1 MSVDHIERPGAI
13 LPTSHEQ
20 LAQEFF
26 KSYCEANAVS
36 DNPGRAFVQYVSH
49 LLMQRGS
56 FDASDEQLADGLTD
70 GALDG
75 GIDAV
80 YTLFNNE
87 PLEPDSD
94 IVIGELPSA
103 AKQGHGELEV
113 VVIQTKM
120 HGMGTTAVEKLIA
133 NLPRLMD
140 LSPATNLT
148 TAEFNDAILDR
159 FDIARA
165 AWSALA
171 VRGVKLKF
179 RVALG
184 TMSDLTPL
192 NGETVAKIDE
202 LERVLE
208 ALPAVTSVD
217 VDLEMAPQLI
227 QRHRQLPPENF
238 TLAYQ
243 RSLASGAGTITL
255 VRLADYAAFV
265 DDGSGRVRL
274 SLLDENVRDY
284 QGQVSVNQAIS
295 ETLASPNGTPF
306 WWLNNGITL
315 ICQVATTVGEAVH
328 MTAPKVV
335 NGLQTTRVIHDFLA
349 KNPDSAAHDQ
359 LVQVRILTT
368 SDDNQRDA
376 VTRSTNSQTS
386 VDSASLRATDAVQ
399 KDIESYFAARSIY
412 YDRRKGSFREQRAK
426 GEAVVSIRDL
436 GQALTAVVL
445 ARPDEARGKPSSL
458 LKDDTRYAQ
467 IFNSTVSLDL
477 YLFVVRLDERV
488 VGALASAAANL
499 PGVQRRYLKL
509 HVLTAVVAA
518 KLGYWTTGTARLS
531 TLLTTWQP
539 SDDEVIQ
546 ALRVVQL
553 SLKNYSASS
562 SSSLE
567 KATKVQGFTSVLAG
581 VPWNDVPAWLY
592 EQDQEGEA
600 AQAAIDGTDA
610 HPGYDDI

>member
-1 MSVDHIERPGAI
+1 M
-13 LPTSHEQ
+13 PTSHEQ
-20 LAQEFF
+20 LVQEFF
-26 KSYCEANAVS
+26 KSYCDTVS
-36 DNPGRAFVQYVSH
+36 VPSSPGRAFVQYVSH
-49 LLMQRGS
+49 LLIQRGQ
-56 FDASDEQLADGLTD
+56 FEASDEQLMDGITD

-80 YTLFNNE
+80 YTIFNNE

-94 IVIGELPSA
+94 IVLGELPSA

-113 VVIQTKM
+113 VVVQTKM

-133 NLPRLMD
+133 NLPRLMN
-140 LSPATNLT
+140 LSPATDLSSN
-148 TAEFNDAILDR
+148 EFNDAVLER

-171 VRGVKLKF
+171 VRGVRLKF

-192 NGETVAKIDE
+192 SSETAAKIGE
-202 LERVLE
+202 LRRTLE
-208 ALPAVTSVD
+208 ELAAVSSVS

-227 QRHRQLPPENF
+227 QRHRLLPPENF
-238 TLAYQ
+238 TLPYQ
-243 RSLASGAGTITL
+243 RSLASGSGTITL
-255 VRLADYAAFV
+255 VKLSDYAAFV
-265 DDGSGRVRL
+265 DDGTGRVRL

-284 QGQVSVNQAIS
+284 QGQVAVNQAIS
-295 ETLASPNGTPF
+295 DTLASPSGTPF

-335 NGLQTTRVIHDFLA
+335 NGLQTTRVIHDYLA
-349 KNPDSAAHDQ
+349 KNPGADARDQ

-368 SDDNQRDA
+368 SDDNQRDG

-386 VDSASLRATDAVQ
+386 VDSASLRATDSVQ
-399 KDIESYFAARSIY
+399 KDIESYFAARGFY
-412 YDRRKGSFREQRAK
+412 YDRRKGSFREQQAK
-426 GEAVVSIRDL
+426 GEVVVSIRDL

-458 LKDDTRYAQ
+458 LKDDQRYSQ

-477 YLFVVRLDERV
+477 YLFMVRLDERV
-488 VGALASAAANL
+488 GAALITPSAAVS
-499 PGVQRRYLKL
+499 GVQRRYLKL

-518 KLGYWTTGTARLS
+518 KLGYWSTGASRLS
-531 TLLTTWQP
+531 GLLTTWMP
-539 SDDEVIQ
+539 SDEEVVA
-546 ALRVVQL
+546 ALRVVQA
-553 SLKNYSASS
+553 SLRIFTSS
-562 SSSLE
+562 SFSSLE
-567 KATKVQGFTSVLAG
+567 KATKVQGFTTTLAAVG
-581 VPWNDVPAWLY
+581 WADVSAWLA
-592 EQDQEGEA
+592 EIETEESSAEDLEGEYV
-600 AQAAIDGTDA
+600 DSGFDEFN
-610 HPGYDDI
+610 

>member
-1 MSVDHIERPGAI
+1 M
-13 LPTSHEQ
+13 PTSHEQ

-26 KSYCEANAVS
+26 KSYCDTASVPS
-36 DNPGRAFVQYVSH
+36 NPGRAFVQYVSH
-49 LLMQRGS
+49 LLIQRGQ
-56 FDASDEQLADGLTD
+56 FEASDEQLLDGITD

-75 GIDAV
+75 GIEAV
-80 YTLFNNE
+80 YTMFNNE

-94 IVIGELPSA
+94 VVLGELPPA
-103 AKQGHGELEV
+103 ARQGHGELEV
-113 VVIQTKM
+113 VVVQTKM
-120 HGMGTTAVEKLIA
+120 QGMGTTAVEKLIA
-133 NLPRLMD
+133 NLPRLMN
-140 LSPATNLT
+140 LSPATDLSSD
-148 TAEFNDAILDR
+148 EFNDAVLER

-184 TMSDLTPL
+184 TMSDPTPL
-192 NGETVAKIDE
+192 NGETVAKITE
-202 LERVLE
+202 LQRVLE
-208 ALPAVTSVD
+208 DLAAVSSVA

-227 QRHRQLPPENF
+227 QRHRLLPPENF
-238 TLAYQ
+238 TLPYQ

-255 VRLADYAAFV
+255 VKLSDYAAFV
-265 DDGSGRVRL
+265 DDGTGRVRL

-295 ETLASPNGTPF
+295 DTLASPSGTPF

-335 NGLQTTRVIHDFLA
+335 NGLQTTRVIHDYLA
-349 KNPDSAAHDQ
+349 KNPESEARDQ

-368 SDDNQRDA
+368 SDDNQRDG

-386 VDSASLRATDAVQ
+386 VDSTSLRATDSVQ
-399 KDIESYFAARSIY
+399 KDIESYFAARGFY

-426 GEAVVSIRDL
+426 GEVVVSIRDL

-458 LKDDTRYAQ
+458 LKDDQRYSQ

-477 YLFVVRLDERV
+477 YLFMVRLDERV
-488 VGALASAAANL
+488 MAALITPSAAVS
-499 PGVQRRYLKL
+499 GVQRRYLKL

-518 KLGYWTTGTARLS
+518 KLGYWTTGASRLS
-531 TLLTTWQP
+531 ELLTTWMP
-539 SDDEVIQ
+539 SDEEVIA
-546 ALRVVQL
+546 ALRVVQA
-553 SLKNYSASS
+553 SLRAFTASS
-562 SSSLE
+562 FSSLE
-567 KATKVQGFTSVLAG
+567 KATKVQGFTTTLAAVG
-581 VPWNDVPAWLY
+581 WSDVSAWLA
-592 EQDQEGEA
+592 ELEAEEEA
-600 AQAAIDGTDA
+600 AAEIDGEHVDS
-610 HPGYDDI
+610 DFESN